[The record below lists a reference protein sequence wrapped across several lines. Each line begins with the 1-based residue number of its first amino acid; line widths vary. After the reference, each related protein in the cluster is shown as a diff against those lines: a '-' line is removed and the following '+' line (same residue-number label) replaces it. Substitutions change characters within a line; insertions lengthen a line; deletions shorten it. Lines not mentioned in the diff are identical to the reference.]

1 MPNCTKY
8 DMDQQKKLLATG
20 FLILAILTVIFLA
33 SGISD
38 VEFQPGTISEQEEN
52 SPIEFQTKSQAEY
65 QPIWYTLLIIL
76 LSIIF
81 PISIV
86 MFIKYPEVRR
96 RTYQGTV
103 YILIYGLLLFVVSGI
118 AEEETEL
125 PGVEEE
131 LADTSI
137 IATQREAAEFI
148 SSVADPDPTLNIILD
163 IAVILLAGLIAFYI
177 YRRFFRK
184 PPSTTDQLRT
194 DAEEAISGIQAGED
208 LRHVIIRC
216 YADMSQIVNEQ
227 RGIQRQKAMT
237 PREFERQLQG
247 FGLPQTAVQRL
258 TRLFEEV
265 RYGNTELGKDA
276 EQEAIHCLTSII
288 EAC

>member
-1 MPNCTKY
+1 M
-8 DMDQQKKLLATG
+8 
-20 FLILAILTVIFLA
+20 
-33 SGISD
+33 
-38 VEFQPGTISEQEEN
+38 
-52 SPIEFQTKSQAEY
+52 
-65 QPIWYTLLIIL
+65 
-76 LSIIF
+76 
-81 PISIV
+81 
-86 MFIKYPEVRR
+86 
-96 RTYQGTV
+96 
-103 YILIYGLLLFVVSGI
+103 
-118 AEEETEL
+118 
-125 PGVEEE
+125 
-131 LADTSI
+131 
-137 IATQREAAEFI
+137 
-148 SSVADPDPTLNIILD
+148 
-163 IAVILLAGLIAFYI
+163 AGLVAFYI

-227 RGIQRQKAMT
+227 RGIQRQEAMT

-247 FGLPQTAVQRL
+247 FGLPQAAVQRL